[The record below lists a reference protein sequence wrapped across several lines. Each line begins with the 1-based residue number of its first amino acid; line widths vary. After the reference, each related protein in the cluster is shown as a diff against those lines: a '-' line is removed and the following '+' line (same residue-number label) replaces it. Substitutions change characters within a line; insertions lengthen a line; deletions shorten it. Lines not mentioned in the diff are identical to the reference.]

1 MEQYYFYIDQVI
13 FVLLTFFSAREEKYG
28 TWAFRMFAPAN
39 TIESKLYHSWGI
51 KTIILM
57 GIVSGFGFSTGVI
70 SFVLLCFL
78 NAFIYWL
85 LFDIWYAKS
94 VGNDWYYMGNEAGTD
109 RKVKKYFGKDPGKK
123 KAYLCILVV
132 VLLNGL
138 YILIN

>member
-1 MEQYYFYIDQVI
+1 MEKYYFYIDQVI

-39 TIESKLYHSWGI
+39 TIESKRYHSWGI

-57 GIVSGFGFSTGVI
+57 GVVSGFGFSTGFV

-85 LFDIWYAKS
+85 LFDIWYAKAI
-94 VGNDWYYMGNEAGTD
+94 GEEWYYLGSEADTD
-109 RKVKKYFGKDPGKK
+109 KKLKKYFGKQPGKN
-123 KAYLCILVV
+123 KAYLCILMITF
-132 VLLNGL
+132 LNIL
-138 YILIN
+138 YFIL